1 MDGVLFLI
9 ILGVF
14 MGLAGLAAFLWSLQ
28 SGQYVDLKGAAE
40 RILLEEKDT
49 ARQEPASTVDP
60 SNQTQGERVHNST
73 PHTMVLSRRTRDR
86 IIIALAVLSG
96 IIVLVP
102 SMISAA
108 LSVLGMLA
116 GLI

>member
-1 MDGVLFLI
+1 M
-9 ILGVF
+9 
-14 MGLAGLAAFLWSLQ
+14 
-28 SGQYVDLKGAAE
+28 
-40 RILLEEKDT
+40 
-49 ARQEPASTVDP
+49 
-60 SNQTQGERVHNST
+60 HNST